1 MLRNLLSRWRLS
13 TSTGTAW
20 PASSS
25 FGKAARHERVAAA
38 RLDFA
43 DALIDVHTDAAA
55 DARDRIAVAR
65 SLHELWHFR
74 VEVFSRVAQRHDQA
88 EAARRLALLDRH
100 FPERSRRVPPR
111 LGETGTRR

>member
-13 TSTGTAW
+13 TSAGTSW

-25 FGKAARHERVAAA
+25 FGKAARRERVAAA

-55 DARDRIAVAR
+55 DALDRIAVAR

-74 VEVFSRVAQRHDQA
+74 VEVFSRIAQRHDQA

-100 FPERSRRVPPR
+100 FPTQTRRALARPGR
-111 LGETGTRR
+111 TGTGR

>member
-13 TSTGTAW
+13 TSFGASW
-20 PASSS
+20 PASS
-25 FGKAARHERVAAA
+25 FGQAARRERVAAA

-55 DARDRIAVAR
+55 DALDRIAVAR
-65 SLHELWHFR
+65 SLAELWNFR
-74 VEVFSRVAQRHDQA
+74 GEVFSRIAQRHNQA

-100 FPERSRRVPPR
+100 FPKRSRRAPAR
-111 LGETGTRR
+111 RRASGTRP